1 MPLNNCNHHQS
12 SKEWNEQI
20 PEGGCGFGASPAPAE
35 SQSLGQFVPEQGGGG
50 DLERV
55 SWLGQLCSGFF
66 LVNYFLFSKMLI
78 NRGMAQYDGYIL
90 SILSLGVLILCANLQ
105 ITSDMLITFLC
116 NLGGSL
122 CIMHCFVL
130 SSGWKSFSTSSQR
143 TPRGELWFIAR
154 RGGTG
159 RLWWWCWSGW
169 SWQDGP
175 MTSPY
180 LAFISCSFCFWLNF
194 LWSDLISN
202 YYWQHRLANVLRKKT
217 WKNNIDCWT
226 VSPKQIWWY

>member
-1 MPLNNCNHHQS
+1 
-12 SKEWNEQI
+12 
-20 PEGGCGFGASPAPAE
+20 
-35 SQSLGQFVPEQGGGG
+35 
-50 DLERV
+50 
-55 SWLGQLCSGFF
+55 
-66 LVNYFLFSKMLI
+66 MLI

-105 ITSDMLITFLC
+105 VTSDMLITFLC

-130 SSGWKSFSTSSQR
+130 SSGWKSCSTSSQR

-202 YYWQHRLANVLRKKT
+202 YYWQHRLANVLRKNIKKQHRLLNCEPKT
-217 WKNNIDCWT
+217 NLVVLKDCVDHGISIILLSITDGIYILAWC
-226 VSPKQIWWY
+226 SGLLGLGPSISFFM